1 MSPEGYRAPRR
12 HYPTIRQDAYE
23 GTIGLKGDYMRDG
36 ATRAQMNRA
45 EAEYLMKVE
54 MRMAK
59 RRRKAKGRQL
69 GNSTGVPSVP
79 EYRSPEID

>member
-1 MSPEGYRAPRR
+1 MQHKAKSFSLKKNIPENRFDS
-12 HYPTIRQDAYE
+12 DAR
-23 GTIGLKGDYMRDG
+23 K
-36 ATRAQMNRA
+36 NRA

-79 EYRSPEID
+79 EYRTPEID